1 MKTPPR
7 MEMPKSPREETTLS
21 LEGLMMLDLR
31 AWTAAKE
38 AIERARVKAAAAPRR
53 TPRAAP

>member
-7 MEMPKSPREETTLS
+7 MELPKSPREETLS
-21 LEGLMMLDLR
+21 LEGLMMLDLS

-38 AIERARVKAAAAPRR
+38 AVERARVKAAAVPRR
-53 TPRAAP
+53 TPPAAP